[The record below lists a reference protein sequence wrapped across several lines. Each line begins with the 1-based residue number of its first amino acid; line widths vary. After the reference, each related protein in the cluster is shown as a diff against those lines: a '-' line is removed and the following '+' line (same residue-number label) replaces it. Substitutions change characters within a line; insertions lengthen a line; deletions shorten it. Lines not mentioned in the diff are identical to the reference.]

1 MQEQYELKYSK
12 QATKY
17 YLKTTGKTRKRID
30 KMLENLK
37 ALDGDIEY
45 IRQHE
50 YYRIKIEHYRAIFT
64 IDETENIIEIHAI
77 GTKND
82 MRY

>member
-1 MQEQYELKYSK
+1 MQDKYELKYSK
-12 QATKY
+12 KAIKY

-37 ALDGDIEY
+37 TLDGDIEY
-45 IRQHE
+45 IQQNN

-64 IDETENIIEIHAI
+64 VDEIQNIIEIHAI